1 MKRGKRGSLDAIFR
15 PRSVAIVGASNN
27 PRRWG
32 YHTLTNMLLSG
43 YRHPIYPINPG
54 EREVQ
59 GIKCYPSIID
69 VPGEIDLAIIVVN
82 MSLIVEVV
90 KACIAKKVKG
100 GIIIT
105 AGFAET
111 GDEGADLQD
120 RLAKEAKQAGFHFI
134 GPNCW
139 GIWSSEGN
147 VNTVFGRDMLL
158 PRGSVS
164 FVSQSGTLGEYFY
177 NATQQCGFG
186 VSKFVSCGNQARI
199 AFNDILE
206 YLGDDPSTR
215 VITGYVEDVGDGRR
229 FLEIARKV
237 ADKKPLLLFKAG
249 STPSA
254 ARACLSHTA
263 AIAGNDDIFDAAC
276 RQAGVIRWH
285 NFMEMFA
292 MADALS
298 HQPHPKGNRV
308 AVISMGGGFCVTA
321 AEACTRLG
329 MELPVMNS
337 EAQKKILEQM
347 GRFAPPP
354 LNPIDAIA
362 RKSLEA
368 YQNIIE
374 IVASQDYIDGII
386 MTPRLGVFDRSKSP
400 EGIIEKIE
408 LTERAATIPE
418 KYGKPLICASEHE
431 LSGPFYEIFK
441 RKHIPFLDNPMDC
454 AKVMYGLVH
463 YGTRVSRTI

>member
-1 MKRGKRGSLDAIFR
+1 
-15 PRSVAIVGASNN
+15 
-27 PRRWG
+27 
-32 YHTLTNMLLSG
+32 
-43 YRHPIYPINPG
+43 
-54 EREVQ
+54 
-59 GIKCYPSIID
+59 
-69 VPGEIDLAIIVVN
+69 
-82 MSLIVEVV
+82 
-90 KACIAKKVKG
+90 
-100 GIIIT
+100 
-105 AGFAET
+105 
-111 GDEGADLQD
+111 
-120 RLAKEAKQAGFHFI
+120 
-134 GPNCW
+134 
-139 GIWSSEGN
+139 
-147 VNTVFGRDMLL
+147 
-158 PRGSVS
+158 
-164 FVSQSGTLGEYFY
+164 
-177 NATQQCGFG
+177 
-186 VSKFVSCGNQARI
+186 
-199 AFNDILE
+199 
-206 YLGDDPSTR
+206 

-237 ADKKPLLLFKAG
+237 ADKKPLHFFKAG

-431 LSGPFYEIFK
+431 LAGPFYEIFK

-454 AKVMYGLVH
+454 AKVMYGLVQ